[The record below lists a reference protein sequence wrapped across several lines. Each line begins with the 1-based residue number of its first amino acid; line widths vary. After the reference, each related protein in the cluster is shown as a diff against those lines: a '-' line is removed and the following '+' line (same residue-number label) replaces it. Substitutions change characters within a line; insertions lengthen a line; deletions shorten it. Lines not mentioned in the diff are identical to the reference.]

1 MKTKRQIPKRGLRQ
15 RIDLLAFRLKIR
27 KTLKNEPIELLLVT
41 KEELNNELEIRN
53 KQMKG
58 Q

>member
-1 MKTKRQIPKRGLRQ
+1 MSKRQIPKRGLRQ
-15 RIDLLAFRLKIR
+15 RIDILAFKLKFR
-27 KTLKNEPIELLLVT
+27 KSLKNEPYELLLVA